1 MRAVVNLDI
10 IRNGEVILT
19 QNQEVHV
26 VETLGNVTFP
36 EVSGSLVTVIDNNS
50 LQVYVKTSD
59 ITAYDNDGNIVAL

>member
-10 IRNGEVILT
+10 IRNGEVVLT
-19 QNQEVHV
+19 QNQKVHV
-26 VETLGNVTFP
+26 VETLGNATFA

-50 LQVYVKTSD
+50 LQVCVKTSD

>member
-10 IRNGEVILT
+10 IRNGEVVLT
-19 QNQEVHV
+19 QNQEVHI

-36 EVSGSLVTVIDNNS
+36 EVSGSLVIVVDNNS

>member
-10 IRNGEVILT
+10 IRNGEVVLT

-26 VETLGNVTFP
+26 VETLGNATFA

-50 LQVYVKTSD
+50 LQVFVKTSD
-59 ITAYDNDGNIVAL
+59 ITAYDNDGNVVDL